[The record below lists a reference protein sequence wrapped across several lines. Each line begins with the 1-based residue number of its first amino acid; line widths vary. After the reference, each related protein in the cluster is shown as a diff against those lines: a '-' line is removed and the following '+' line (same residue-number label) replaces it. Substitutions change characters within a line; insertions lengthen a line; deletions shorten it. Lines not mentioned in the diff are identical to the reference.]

1 MKDNLNEIKNIPLIL
16 EAKRIKLTK
25 LIKEKLGTH
34 WSKSAITNSRKIFAS
49 KIIYKSKGKKIVG
62 YIVEPREGKNLPCII
77 WNRGGSRD
85 FGMIKLGE
93 LFTDYSIIAPLAKRG
108 YIIIATQYPGVAGG
122 EGLDE
127 MGSDDDIASILDLYK
142 ILKYY
147 KRADTTKVGMGGFS
161 RGGMMTY
168 MCLARVKWVK
178 AAVVRAAPSDEVGAP
193 KFRKEWEEHQKRMYG
208 GSIAEK
214 KKRSAIYWVDKFSKR
229 TPLLVMHGTADW
241 RVNQQDSIKMAQE
254 LYKNK
259 IPFRLIL
266 FEGAD
271 HGLTEC
277 REEYKRQVF
286 DWFDR
291 FLKKGEKLP
300 NLKPHGR

>member
-1 MKDNLNEIKNIPLIL
+1 MKDNLEEIKKIPLIL
-16 EAKRIKLTK
+16 EAKRLEITPEIKK
-25 LIKEKLGTH
+25 RLGI
-34 WSKSAITNSRKIFAS
+34 WSKGAIANSKKIFAY

-85 FGMIKLGE
+85 FGSIRIGE
-93 LFTDYSIIAPLAKRG
+93 LFYDYGTIASLAKRG
-108 YIIIATQYPGVAGG
+108 YIVIATQYPGVAGG
-122 EGLDE
+122 DGTDK

-142 ILKYY
+142 ILKSY
-147 KRADTTKVGMGGFS
+147 KRADTTKVGMDGFS

-168 MCLARVKWVK
+168 MCLANVKWIK
-178 AAVVRAAPSDEVGAP
+178 ASVVGAAPSDEVSAT
-193 KFRKEWEEHQKRMYG
+193 KFRKGWEQHQKKMYG

-214 KKRSAIYWVDKFSKR
+214 KKRSAIYWVDKFSKK

-241 RVNQQDSIKMAQE
+241 RVKPENSMQMAQE

-271 HGLTEC
+271 HGLTEF

-291 FLKKGEKLP
+291 FLKKGERLP

>member
-16 EAKRIKLTK
+16 EARRIKLTK

-34 WSKSAITNSRKIFAS
+34 WSRGAIANNKKIFAY
-49 KIIYKSKGKKIVG
+49 KIFYKSRGKKIVG
-62 YIVEPREGKNLPCII
+62 YVVEPREGKNLPCII
-77 WNRGGSRD
+77 WNRGGTRD
-85 FGMIKLGE
+85 FGMIKLGD
-93 LFTDYSIIAPLAKRG
+93 LFSGYSTLAKRG

-127 MGSDDDIASILDLYK
+127 GGSDDDIASILDLYR

-147 KRADTTKVGMGGFS
+147 KRADTTKVGMGGSS

-178 AAVVRAAPSDEVGAP
+178 AAVVKAAWSDEVGAP
-193 KFRKEWEEHQKRMYG
+193 KFRKEWEEVQKRIYG
-208 GSIAEK
+208 GGIAEK
-214 KKRSAIYWVDKFSKR
+214 KKRSAIYWVAKFSKR

-241 RVNQQDSIKMAQE
+241 RVNPQDSIKMAQE

-271 HGLTEC
+271 HRLTEC
-277 REEYKRQVF
+277 REEYERQVF